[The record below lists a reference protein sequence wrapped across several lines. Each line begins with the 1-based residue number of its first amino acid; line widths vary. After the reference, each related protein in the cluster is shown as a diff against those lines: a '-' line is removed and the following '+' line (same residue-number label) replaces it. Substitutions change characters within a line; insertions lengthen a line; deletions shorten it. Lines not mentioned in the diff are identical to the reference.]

1 MPNDLSGLS
10 DVISQHLDELSKPG
24 VLSVRPGYKM
34 TNGWLTSTPAIVVT
48 VAEKKA
54 QVPAGDLVPAT
65 VGGVPTDVRQ
75 ASAAK
80 RQELEDPEGY
90 AQEYRLSPDQGSV
103 PHFADEQ
110 TLGGAQ
116 PGLRPAA
123 LASAHAAVAEA
134 TAKKP
139 QLDYS
144 GPDGVALDPVEAEA
158 TITLSASPDTGW
170 PTLKDFLAGTTT
182 SLTVGLYDFTS
193 AHVLS
198 AVETDLTG
206 KQLRLVLDHPP
217 KNPTADQ
224 TDPDTVAA
232 LGQALAPAFTQ
243 AWALTRTDKDATAW
257 IFPSAYHIKVAVRD
271 RAAFWLS
278 SGNWNNSNQPDID
291 PAANAA
297 DAQAARHGDRDWHVV
312 VQQPQLAGV
321 FEDYIQHDLTVA
333 AANNGPAEQAGPPLT
348 PPSPGSTETPDFAT
362 FFPPRTITGTVR
374 ITPLLTPDPGV
385 YTSAVKA
392 LIASA
397 TQTLYLQFQYIEL
410 PRQTDAT
417 SQAFVDLVQA
427 VIDRQTVGVDVKII
441 MSEFETA
448 GYLEQLQALG
458 LNVVSNVKIQNNV
471 HNKGIIADGQ
481 RVLVSSQNWSTDG
494 TLYNRDAGVI
504 IESADAAQYFQQIF
518 QHDWDHLAKQ
528 KARSD

>member
-1 MPNDLSGLS
+1 MPEDLSGLNNI
-10 DVISQHLDELSKPG
+10 ISEHLAELSKPG
-24 VLSVRPGYKM
+24 VLSVRPGYKV
-34 TNGWLTSTPAIVVT
+34 TNGWLTPAPAIVVT

-54 QVPAGDLVPAT
+54 QVPASDLVPAT

-75 ASAAK
+75 ASPRK

-90 AQEYRLSPDQGSV
+90 AREFRLTPDQGSV

-110 TLGGAQ
+110 AVGGTH

-123 LASAHAAVAEA
+123 LASAHAQLAAA

-144 GPDGVALDPVEAEA
+144 GPGGVTLDPVQED
-158 TITLSASPDTGW
+158 TTLTLSASPDTGW

-193 AHVLS
+193 AHVLD
-198 AVETDLTG
+198 AVEGDL
-206 KQLRLVLDHPP
+206 KDRKFQLVLDHPS

-224 TDPDTVAA
+224 TDADTVAA
-232 LGQALAPAFTQ
+232 LGQALDPDFTQ

-257 IFPSAYHIKVAVRD
+257 IFPTAYHIKVAVRD

-291 PAANAA
+291 PAANPA
-297 DAQAARHGDRDWHVV
+297 DAAAARHGDRDWHVV
-312 VQQPQLAGV
+312 VEQAQLAGV
-321 FEDYIQHDLTVA
+321 FEDYIQHDLSVA
-333 AANNGPAEQAGPPLT
+333 AANNGPAEAAGPPLT
-348 PPSPGSTETPDFAT
+348 PPSQGSTQTPAFT
-362 FFPPRTITGTVR
+362 EFFPPKTVTGNIK

-385 YTSAVKA
+385 YTGAVKA

-397 TQTLYLQFQYIEL
+397 TSTLYLQFQYIEL
-410 PRQTDAT
+410 PRQTDST

-427 VIDRQTVGVDVKII
+427 VIDRQNANVDVKII

-458 LNVVSNVKIQNNV
+458 LDVVSNVKIQNNV
-471 HNKGIIADGQ
+471 HNKGIIADGA

-504 IESADAAQYFQQIF
+504 IENPDAAGYFQQIF
-518 QHDWDHLAKQ
+518 QHDWDHLAQQ
-528 KARSD
+528 KAASD